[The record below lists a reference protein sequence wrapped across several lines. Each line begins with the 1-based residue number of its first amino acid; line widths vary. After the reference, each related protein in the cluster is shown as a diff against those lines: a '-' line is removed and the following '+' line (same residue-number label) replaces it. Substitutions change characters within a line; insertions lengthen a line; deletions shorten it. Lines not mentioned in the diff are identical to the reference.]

1 MTSPDETTKTHY
13 ICQTY
18 LNAPTAARGA
28 NIAQGRQ
35 VV

>member
-18 LNAPTAARGA
+18 VNAPTARGA